1 MFLFLPWPG
10 NQFPTLPLCQ
20 DSVDI
25 VSTTPDW
32 DRRRLLQ
39 CCSATMSA
47 SGVITHNTDNK
58 DLLFSTRLLDDLEV
72 SIPAGFRVRP
82 LARDDNDRGF
92 LEVRGHYLQS
102 IHYLSTIYLLYIYC
116 LSNIYLLSIYFRQIF
131 SHYLSSLLSK
141 TSIYIK
147 HWRTGEGAML
157 CSMHW
162 NWNWPL
168 MVLGLIYGRSDLGYK
183 FCHKLWIAPI
193 FWW

>member
-82 LARDDNDRGF
+82 LAREDNDRGF
-92 LEVRGHYLQS
+92 LEVRGHYLLS
-102 IHYLSTIYLLYIYC
+102 IYCLSTIYL
-116 LSNIYLLSIYFRQIF
+116 IYFRQI
-131 SHYLSSLLSK
+131 SSYCLSSLLSK
-141 TSIYIK
+141 NIYLCMISK
-147 HWRTGEGAML
+147 H
-157 CSMHW
+157 
-162 NWNWPL
+162 
-168 MVLGLIYGRSDLGYK
+168 
-183 FCHKLWIAPI
+183 
-193 FWW
+193 

>member
-1 MFLFLPWPG
+1 MLLHAGQWTLSTG
-10 NQFPTLPLCQ
+10 DVSISTVAWNQFPTLPLCQ

-92 LEVRGHYLQS
+92 LEVRGHYLLS
-102 IHYLSTIYLLYIYC
+102 ICCLSTIYL
-116 LSNIYLLSIYFRQIF
+116 IYFRQI
-131 SHYLSSLLSK
+131 SSYCLSSLLSK
-141 TSIYIK
+141 NIYLCMISK
-147 HWRTGEGAML
+147 H
-157 CSMHW
+157 
-162 NWNWPL
+162 
-168 MVLGLIYGRSDLGYK
+168 
-183 FCHKLWIAPI
+183 
-193 FWW
+193 